1 MSLFV
6 DVQFLHEI
14 SFRFEKFARKG
25 DYLFNLRCPICG
37 DSSRNKNKTRGYFFK
52 GKHGL
57 LYKCHNCGAAKTF
70 GQMLQETDPAAFKR
84 YKLEKFKATQPI
96 VVSKAKEP
104 EAPKHAMAE
113 YEFCQPVLT
122 LPRNHESR
130 EYLHYRQIPLRFHN
144 LFYYVEKTR
153 FLNALSDKY
162 TGKFKEEAPRLVIP
176 FLARD
181 GHLLGVHA
189 RSFEAQPLKRY
200 ISLKIVPDT
209 EDMVYGLER
218 HDTTMHTY
226 VVEGP
231 IDSLF
236 LTNALAIGSS
246 SLYRAIEMGHCIAN
260 NTTLVFDNQP
270 RNKDLCR
277 EINRAIERDY
287 RVCLWPETIGQ
298 KDINEMVM
306 AGTPANEIEYV
317 IDQHSYEGLEAK
329 MAYTRWRKC

>member
-37 DSSRNKNKTRGYFFK
+37 DSSRNKNKARGFFFK

-57 LYKCHNCGAAKTF
+57 LFKCHNCGASKTF

-104 EAPKHAMAE
+104 EVPRHAMSE

-122 LPRNHESR
+122 LSHDHEARVYLR
-130 EYLHYRQIPLRFHN
+130 ERLIPLQFHR

-176 FLARD
+176 FIARD

-189 RSFEAQPLKRY
+189 RSFEPNAFKRY
-200 ISLKIVPDT
+200 ISVKVVPDT
-209 EDMVYGLER
+209 EDMIFGLDR
-218 HDTTMHTY
+218 HDPTRHTF

-236 LTNALAIGSS
+236 LPNALAIGSS
-246 SLYRAIEMGHCIAN
+246 SLYRAIEMGHCDPD

-270 RNKDLCR
+270 RNKDLMR
-277 EINRAIERDY
+277 EINRAISKDY
-287 RVCLWPETIGQ
+287 SVCLWPETAGD
-298 KDINEMVM
+298 KDINDMIRSGMTAEHVLN
-306 AGTPANEIEYV
+306 TIEAYTF
-317 IDQHSYEGLEAK
+317 QGLDAK
-329 MAYTRWRKC
+329 MRLTQWRKC